1 MKRTIAVVCAM
12 KSEAQPLI
20 DRLSCAEAEK
30 SYGFE
35 IYKGTLNDN
44 TVLICISGVGMVNMA
59 SLVTYLAVKYSP
71 DCFFNYGIIGGYGE
85 IHKGSLVIIDD
96 CININST
103 QFDAAGKDEGIS
115 LSRAKLVTFSENIDN
130 APVIYKSDK
139 ELISVADSVAGEDV
153 IHGRLGSGDIWNKEY
168 DKIMLFY
175 NSYQVCG
182 EDMEGYAMYQAADR
196 FGIPALS
203 LKGVSNN
210 EVLGEKYDYSV
221 MEKLCGF
228 AFSFLNALQ

>member
-1 MKRTIAVVCAM
+1 MKKTIAVVCAM

-20 DRLSCAEAEK
+20 DRLNEAEYENT
-30 SYGFE
+30 SGFE
-35 IYKGTLNDN
+35 IYRGTVNGN
-44 TVLICISGVGMVNMA
+44 NIMICISGVGMVNMA
-59 SLVTYLAVKYSP
+59 SLVTYVAVKYSP
-71 DCFFNYGIIGGYGE
+71 DVFLNYGIIGGYGD

-103 QFDAAGKDEGIS
+103 QFDAAPQGAGIS
-115 LSRAKLVTFSENIDN
+115 LDRARLVTFSENIDN
-130 APVIYKSDK
+130 APVIYKSD
-139 ELISVADSVAGEDV
+139 EQLISAAESVAGDKV

-175 NSYQVCG
+175 SEYNVCG

-196 FGIPALS
+196 FGIPAIS

-210 EVLGEKYDYSV
+210 EILGEAYDYSV
-221 MEKLCGF
+221 MEKLATF
-228 AFSFLNALQ
+228 AFDVLNIL